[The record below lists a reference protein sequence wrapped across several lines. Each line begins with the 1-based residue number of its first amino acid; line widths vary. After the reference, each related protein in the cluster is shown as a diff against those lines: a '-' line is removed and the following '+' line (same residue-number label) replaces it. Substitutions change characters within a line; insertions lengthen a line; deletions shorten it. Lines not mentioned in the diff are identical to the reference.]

1 MEIRVQ
7 NFVLQIDF
15 VDRLGFGYEIFE
27 VFKNRRINLVG
38 MEATS
43 NESMMIKCQ
52 TAKEHL
58 QSLMNELITI
68 EGAKTVT
75 IKDYLLCEQK
85 EYELLAILNSV
96 SEGIIAVN
104 EGGVITHLNEVA
116 CQIFLCTKKE
126 AIGYQI
132 DDFFQINTQIL
143 DTLKTGQPY
152 SLKEVRIQRDNR
164 MIHFLTSGLPI
175 TNEEGKIIGAVA
187 TVNDFRQVEA
197 MVSKVGGKKR
207 ITTFDD
213 IVHQSSAMN
222 RIIEAATAVAKGNS
236 TILLRGESGTGKEL
250 FARAIHMESN
260 RTQGSFIA
268 INCGALPDSLLESE
282 LFGYEEGAFTGAS
295 KGGKKGLFEQANG
308 GTLFLDE
315 IGEISP
321 QVQVRLLRVLQEN
334 AIRRVGGGKEIPVD
348 VRILA
353 ATNRNLEEMIQ
364 TGEFREDLYYRLN
377 VFPIWILP
385 LRERRDD
392 IPLIAQFL
400 IRKICV
406 RLDRPE
412 ICLTKESLEFL
423 MKQDWPGNIRQLEN
437 VLERI
442 INVLGIGE
450 MKLEDFYS
458 WKNVSRLHGVEDKL
472 PIGPEVK
479 FQETFIGQE
488 LLRESLTKDSIEK
501 GFESTQRLVSEGQSS
516 KNFLDEHEDLKITV
530 RREYASLEIRSGG
543 AKGKWKGALHVKIPF
558 AARWSPLKTIVNEVE
573 KQILLTVLEKHPSS
587 RKAGKVLGVS
597 GTTIL
602 NKMSAYGIA
611 LKVEED
617 DE

>member
-1 MEIRVQ
+1 MEIRIRDY
-7 NFVLQIDF
+7 VLQIDF
-15 VDRLGFGYEIFE
+15 VDRLGLAYEIFE
-27 VFKNRRINLVG
+27 IFKNRGINLVG

-58 QSLMNELITI
+58 QSLMNELLTI
-68 EGAKTVT
+68 EGAKTVI
-75 IKDYLLCEQK
+75 IKDYLLCEQR
-85 EYELLAILNSV
+85 EYELRAILNSV
-96 SEGIIAVN
+96 SEGIIAIN
-104 EGGVITHLNEVA
+104 KEGGITHFNEVA
-116 CQIFLCTKKE
+116 CQIFYCTNKE
-126 AIGYQI
+126 VMGHPI
-132 DDFFQINTQIL
+132 DEIFQTKTTIL

-152 SLKEVRIQRDNR
+152 SLKEVRIQKDNR

-175 TNEEGKIIGAVA
+175 TNEKSQIIGAVA
-187 TVNDFRQVEA
+187 TVNNYRQVEE
-197 MVSKVGGKKR
+197 MVSKVGGKR
-207 ITTFDD
+207 RLTTFDD

-222 RIIEAATAVAKGNS
+222 RLVETAKAVAKGNS

-260 RTQGSFIA
+260 LTQSPFVA

-315 IGEISP
+315 IGEVSP
-321 QVQVRLLRVLQEN
+321 RVQVKLLRVLQES
-334 AIRRVGGGKEIPVD
+334 AIRRVGGAREIPVD
-348 VRILA
+348 VRVLA
-353 ATNRNLEEMIQ
+353 ATNRNLEDMIHKE
-364 TGEFREDLYYRLN
+364 EFREDLYYRLN

-385 LRERRDD
+385 LRERRED
-392 IPLIAQFL
+392 IPLIAKFL
-400 IRKICV
+400 ICKICV
-406 RLDRPE
+406 RLNRPE
-412 ICLTKESLEFL
+412 ICLTKESIEFL

-442 INVLGIGE
+442 INVQGIGE

-458 WKNVSRLHGVEDKL
+458 SI
-472 PIGPEVK
+472 P
-479 FQETFIGQE
+479 
-488 LLRESLTKDSIEK
+488 ESLMKDSKEK
-501 GFESTQRLVSEGQSS
+501 GLMSTQRFVSEEEGT
-516 KNFLDEHEDLKITV
+516 KNFLDEYNDSKITV
-530 RREYASLEIRSGG
+530 RREYSSPEIRSVGE
-543 AKGKWKGALHVKIPF
+543 KGRGALHVKIPF
-558 AARWSPLKTIVNEVE
+558 SAKWTPLKMIVNEVE

-587 RKAGKVLGVS
+587 RKAGKMLGVS

-602 NKMSAYGIA
+602 NKMSAYGIT
-611 LKVEED
+611 LKKDEEED

>member
-7 NFVLQIDF
+7 EYVLQIDF
-15 VDRLGFGYEIFE
+15 VDRLGLAYEIFE
-27 VFKNRRINLVG
+27 IFKNRRINLVG

-58 QSLMNELITI
+58 QALMNELITI
-68 EGAKTVT
+68 QGAKTVT
-75 IKDYLLCEQK
+75 IKDYLLCEQR
-85 EYELLAILNSV
+85 EYELHAILNSV

-104 EGGVITHLNEVA
+104 KGGGITHLNEVA
-116 CQIFLCTKKE
+116 CQIFYCTKE
-126 AIGYQI
+126 EVIGHPI
-132 DDFFQINTQIL
+132 DDVFQTKTPIL
-143 DTLKTGQPY
+143 NTLKTGQPY
-152 SLKEVRIQRDNR
+152 SLKEVLIQRDNR

-175 TNEEGKIIGAVA
+175 TNEEGQIIGAVA
-187 TVNDFRQVEA
+187 TVNDFRQVEE

-207 ITTFDD
+207 LTTFED

-222 RIIEAATAVAKGNS
+222 RIVETAKAVAKGNS

-260 RTQGSFIA
+260 LTQSPFIA

-282 LFGYEEGAFTGAS
+282 LFGYVEGAFTGAS

-321 QVQVRLLRVLQEN
+321 QVQVKLLRVLQEG

-348 VRILA
+348 VRILS
-353 ATNRNLEEMIQ
+353 ATNRNLEEMIHKE
-364 TGEFREDLYYRLN
+364 EFREDLYYRLN

-385 LRERRDD
+385 LRERRED

-406 RLDRPE
+406 RLNRPE
-412 ICLTKESLEFL
+412 ICLTKESIEFL
-423 MKQDWPGNIRQLEN
+423 MKQEWPGNIRQLEN

-458 WKNVSRLHGVEDKL
+458 WKNMSSTDGGEDKL
-472 PIGPEVK
+472 PIRQEAK
-479 FQETFIGQE
+479 FQETFVAQAS
-488 LLRESLTKDSIEK
+488 LPESLTKDAIK
-501 GFESTQRLVSEGQSS
+501 KDLMSTQRFVSEEERT
-516 KNFLDEHEDLKITV
+516 KNFLEEHDDSKITV
-530 RREYASLEIRSGG
+530 RREYSSPEIRSGG
-543 AKGKWKGALHVKIPF
+543 EKGIGVLHFKIPF
-558 AARWSPLKTIVNEVE
+558 AAEWTPLKTIVNEVE
-573 KQILLTVLEKHPSS
+573 KQILLTVLDKHPSS
-587 RKAGKVLGVS
+587 RKAGKTLGVS

-611 LKVEED
+611 FKKEE
-617 DE
+617 E